1 MLTCLD
7 TYQPPAAEST
17 PSYSNYSF
25 LGSLPTPMDFAPHH
39 ACAAAGFP
47 SLDGCVAF
55 PWASTTEANNADT
68 KILTPEG
75 AYLNHSSVTNSPEND
90 AADPTKIRRPLK
102 KPRVAT
108 TFWDK
113 ENTTCYHV
121 KAYGIVVLRR
131 ENDNYVNGTKL
142 LNVTGMSRGKR
153 DGMLKAERHR
163 QVVRNGSMKLK
174 GVWIPFDRAREIA
187 RNEGVEE
194 LLHPLFVTDLKTVV
208 DGQR

>member
-7 TYQPPAAEST
+7 TYQPAADST
-17 PSYSNYSF
+17 PSYSNYPYF
-25 LGSLPTPMDFAPHH
+25 GNLPTPMEFVPQLAS
-39 ACAAAGFP
+39 AVAGFP
-47 SLDGCVAF
+47 TLDGCVAF
-55 PWASTTEANNADT
+55 PWASTEANNANM

-75 AYLNHSSVTNSPEND
+75 AYLTQSSASNSPQND
-90 AADPTKIRRPLK
+90 ISSPTKIRRPLK

-131 ENDNYVNGTKL
+131 ESDNYINGTKL

-194 LLHPLFVTDLKTVV
+194 LLHPLFVADLKTVV
-208 DGQR
+208 DGQRW